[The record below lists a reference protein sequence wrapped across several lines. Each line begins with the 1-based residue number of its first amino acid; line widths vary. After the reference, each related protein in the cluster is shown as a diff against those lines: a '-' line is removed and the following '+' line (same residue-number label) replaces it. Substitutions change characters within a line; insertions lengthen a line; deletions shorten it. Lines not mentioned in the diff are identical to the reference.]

1 MAHKISRITRVI
13 FHRRLRAART
23 SARFACEF
31 TSARCC
37 DPIYGTCVRIRTR
50 RSIRKLSLFSLPPCR
65 CPLILLSHAPA
76 RGNSWNRSIFRRGPT
91 GTTSPHFPPSR
102 VSFLADVQHT
112 PLPRLRAPRSR
123 RSTHAHAI
131 KPLIVAIHLARHI
144 GRKTLFPGISS
155 RSPPS
160 PSAFPLLNMSWVRV
174 PLPRLLTP
182 GY

>member
-31 TSARCC
+31 TPARCC

-131 KPLIVAIHLARHI
+131 KPSR
-144 GRKTLFPGISS
+144 SS
-155 RSPPS
+155 RYTLRATSVGKHFSPG
-160 PSAFPLLNMSWVRV
+160 FLRVRR
-174 PLPRLLTP
+174 PLPPRFP
-182 GY
+182 Y